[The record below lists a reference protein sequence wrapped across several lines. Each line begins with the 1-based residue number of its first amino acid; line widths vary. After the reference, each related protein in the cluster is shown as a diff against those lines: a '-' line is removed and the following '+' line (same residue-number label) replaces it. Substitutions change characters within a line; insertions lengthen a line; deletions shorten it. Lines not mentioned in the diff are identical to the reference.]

1 MSGDPEVAHSN
12 ERQLNGTFVKP
23 PTPLGALY
31 RGLAAGVV
39 GTDLM
44 TAWQELSTKL
54 QSQAT
59 TDAPE
64 PEPQP
69 EDPWEQASA
78 PAKVA
83 KRVGEGV
90 FHKNVSPELI
100 PLLSNVMHWGYG
112 TGWGAVYGITAPSAR
127 RSPGLRAGMA
137 FGTAVWLM
145 SYVQLV
151 PMGLYEP
158 PWKYPPKDLALD
170 LSYHLVYG
178 GAVASAYRVLE
189 RR

>member
-1 MSGDPEVAHSN
+1 LTK
-12 ERQLNGTFVKP
+12 R
-23 PTPLGALY
+23 PTPLGAVV

-39 GTDLM
+39 GTVFM
-44 TAWQELSTKL
+44 TAWQELSAKL
-54 QSQAT
+54 QSSAT
-59 TDAPE
+59 SENSE

-69 EDPWEQASA
+69 DDPWEAASA
-78 PAKVA
+78 PAQVA

-90 FHKNVSPELI
+90 FHKNVSSDLI

-112 TGWGAVYGITAPSAR
+112 SGWGTVFGLAAASVR
-127 RSPGLRAGMA
+127 RPPGVRAGA
-137 FGTAVWLM
+137 VFGSTVWLM

-151 PMGLYEP
+151 PMGLYEL
-158 PWKYPPKDLALD
+158 PWKYPAKDVAMD

-178 GAVASAYRVLE
+178 TSVAGAYRVLA